1 MPRFSLV
8 YVVALLAA
16 VPALAQDAPVSAA
29 RFAQERAQTP
39 TLRVLDTSPN
49 AVTVEAS
56 ADWRAPLADALEQ
69 SRGDLEV
76 LVALASAGRPILSHE
91 IPLVSAVPPSVTV
104 VSVEEESVALPAGI
118 DGEAL
123 ARALAGPL
131 GEVVGIGE
139 SRRQLVGSLA
149 VRMLRVADGRLIRA
163 RRAVVRVPKPPFAA
177 RLAASGDDNPHLDV
191 ARSVLA
197 EGTWFKVPIPTDGV
211 YRIDAAFLS
220 DSLGVTAQIGQVGV
234 YGIGGRILPAQA
246 GAPRPADLQPIAALQ
261 QNGALVFYAE
271 GPQWWDWT
279 ADNTGGGHWEHDIS
293 PFSDVSYYF
302 LRVDDPSPARIGSA
316 AFPSWPTVTTL
327 GRVAARRFYEVDA
340 TNIPRDGSGSGLD
353 WFGPEI
359 NIGSTGLSVLAA
371 TVAGAGAADPV
382 VYRGR
387 VAARANPGVTFT
399 LLKNNSALAT
409 TRPGA
414 TDLGSLNAG
423 NLANDARFEAT
434 APYGTGL
441 GVTVRASGGN
451 TGASAWIDWV
461 EAVVE
466 RVPTASEGYLAFPT
480 PGGAVG
486 RFEIPLAGFSS
497 EPQVWD
503 VTDAAAIR
511 RLGVQAAGG
520 SFRTRV
526 EAVDAHREVVAFDP
540 AGAAVRTP
548 GGLEAGAVAVAT
560 QNLHGLAGTPTYV
573 VVTHPD
579 FRASAER
586 LAAHRQQD
594 GLAPIV
600 VTTQQVFNEF
610 AGGAPD
616 MRAVRDY
623 MKFLYDRAPAGALPE
638 YLLLFGDGH
647 YDFRG
652 IRTDVPNYVP
662 TFQTENMINRTTSY
676 TTDDFFGMLGDD
688 EGRLEYNDTT
698 SFRVDIGVG
707 RIPSRTVSDATTI
720 VDKIIRYDSPA
731 TRGDW
736 RTRFTFVA
744 DDQYPREWDKDLHVL
759 NADATAELAEIVDPT
774 VTLQKIYGPS
784 YPSVITARGQLRPQ
798 ATEAIRQSINEG
810 TLVWNYSG
818 HGGPDGL
825 GDEDYVTETLVRSLD
840 NVDRLPVFVTATCS
854 FGKFDIADYQSMAE
868 QILLRPGGG
877 GVAMLTTV
885 RLVYTSSN
893 PGSGTNFGLNLEL
906 TEQMLTREPDGRPAR
921 LGDALRRTK
930 NTAIGASSN
939 NRKFNLLGDPAMR
952 LGLPE
957 RSVALTLPPAFEAFQ
972 EATVSGTVLGLDGQP
987 DPTYRGEVSLT
998 VFDAQRLVELPPD
1011 ACCWTDGPDADFL
1024 GDYTA
1029 RTDKIYTGRAT
1040 VAGGLFSST
1049 FLVPQDV
1056 SYSGLPARV
1065 VAYALGENGTDGV
1078 GQSTEA
1084 TVSTTAGSRPDDRV
1098 GPTIT
1103 LFVGDSTFVDGGTAS
1118 STAHLVARLSDPSG
1132 LNAVGA
1138 GVGHELLATVDGD
1151 ASKAVD
1157 LGRYYQADLDTYRS
1171 GTVRVP
1177 LTALGDLTPGEHTVS
1192 LTAWDAL
1199 NNASTASLSFVVVD
1213 EGVLIRS
1220 ALPYPNPTAGPSRF
1234 FVEHNQPIGTSAD
1247 LQIRIYSL
1255 AGRPVRT
1262 MDGAETLPEGFLSD
1276 RTVQVSWDGLDDDQ
1290 DRLGSGVYL
1299 VRIRLDVPSASG
1311 GSQVAER
1318 IERLAIIR

>member
-1 MPRFSLV
+1 MPRLALV
-8 YVVALLAA
+8 YVVAVLAA
-16 VPALAQDAPVSAA
+16 VPALAQSAPLASAP
-29 RFAQERAQTP
+29 FVHEPPQTP
-39 TLRVLDTSPN
+39 TLRVLDTTPN
-49 AVTVEAS
+49 AVTVEAT
-56 ADWRAPLADALEQ
+56 AEWRAPLADALEQ
-69 SRGDLEV
+69 SRGDLEA
-76 LVALASAGRPILSHE
+76 LVALASAGRPVLSHE
-91 IPLVSAVPPSVTV
+91 IPLVSAVPPAVTV
-104 VSVEEESVALPAGI
+104 VSVEEESVALPAGL
-118 DGEAL
+118 DGDAL
-123 ARALAGPL
+123 ARALEGPL

-139 SRRQLVGSLA
+139 SRRQLMGSLA
-149 VRMLRVADGRLIRA
+149 VRMLRVADGRLIRT
-163 RRAVVRVPKPPFAA
+163 RRAVVRVPRPPFAA
-177 RLAASGDDNPHLDV
+177 RMAASGDDNPHLDV

-197 EGTWFKVPIPTDGV
+197 EGTWFKVPIPADGV

-220 DSLGVTAQIGQVGV
+220 DSLGVSASIGQVGV
-234 YGIGGRILPAQA
+234 YGIGGRVLPALA
-246 GAPRPADLQPIAALQ
+246 GAPRPADLKPIAALQ

-271 GPQWWDWT
+271 GPQWWDWV
-279 ADNTGGGHWEHDIS
+279 AEAQGPGHWSHDIS

-302 LRVDDPSPARIGSA
+302 LRVDDPSPARIGGA
-316 AFPSWPTVTTL
+316 TFPSWPSATTL

-340 TNIPRDGSGSGLD
+340 TNIDRDGSGSGLD

-359 NIGSTGLSVLAA
+359 NIGSTGLGVLAT
-371 TVAGAGAADPV
+371 TVAGASPNDPV
-382 VYRGR
+382 SYRGR
-387 VAARANPGVTFT
+387 VGARANPAVTFA
-399 LLKNNSALAT
+399 LIKNNATLAT

-414 TDLGSLNAG
+414 VSTSSLNAG
-423 NLANDARFEAT
+423 NLANDAYFDVT
-434 APYGTGL
+434 GSYGTGL
-441 GVTVRASGGN
+441 GVTVRATGGN

-461 EAVVE
+461 EAVVD
-466 RVPTASEGYLAFPT
+466 RVPTASEGYLSFPT
-480 PGGAVG
+480 PGGQVG
-486 RFEIPLAGFSS
+486 RFEIPLAGFSA

-503 VTDAAAIR
+503 VTDAGAIR

-520 SFRTRV
+520 TYRTRV
-526 EAVDAHREVVAFDP
+526 EAVEAHREVVAFDP

-548 GGLEAGAVAVAT
+548 GGLAAGAVAVAT
-560 QNLHGLAGTPTYV
+560 QNLHGLAGTPTYI

-579 FRASAER
+579 FRASADR
-586 LAAHRQQD
+586 LAAHRQAD

-623 MKFLYDRAPAGALPE
+623 MKFLYDRAPAGQLPE

-652 IRTDVPNYVP
+652 IDTDVPNYVP

-688 EGRLEYNDTT
+688 EGNLEYSDTT
-698 SFRVDIGVG
+698 TFRVDIGVG
-707 RIPSRTVSDATTI
+707 RLPTRSASDARTV

-744 DDQYPREWDKDLHVL
+744 DDQFPRDWDRDLHVL
-759 NADATAELAEIVDPT
+759 NADATAELAETVDPT

-784 YPSVITARGQLRPQ
+784 YPSVITARGRLRPQ
-798 ATEAIRQSINEG
+798 ATDAIRTAINEG

-825 GDEDYVTETLVRSLD
+825 GDEDYVTETLVQSLD
-840 NVDRLPVFVTATCS
+840 NADRLPVFVTATCS

-885 RLVYTSSN
+885 RLVYTSNDPNSA
-893 PGSGTNFGLNLEL
+893 TNFGLNLEL
-906 TEQMLTREPDGRPAR
+906 TEQMLTREADGRPAR

-930 NTAIGASSN
+930 NTAIGSSPN

-957 RSVALTLPPAFEAFQ
+957 RGVALDLPTAFEAFQ
-972 EATVSGTVLGLDGQP
+972 EATVSGQVLGLDGLP
-987 DPTYRGEVSLT
+987 DPTYRGEVALT
-998 VFDAQRLVELPPD
+998 VFDAQRLVELPES
-1011 ACCWTDGPDADFL
+1011 ACCYTDGPDADFL

-1029 RTDKIYTGRAT
+1029 RTDKIYTGRAS
-1040 VAGGLFSST
+1040 VVGGLFSST

-1084 TVSTTAGSRPDDRV
+1084 AVATTAGARPDDRV
-1098 GPTIT
+1098 GPDIT
-1103 LFVGDSTFVDGGTAS
+1103 LFVGDSTFVDGGTAA
-1118 STAHLVARLSDPSG
+1118 STASLVARLSDPSG

-1138 GVGHELLATVDGD
+1138 GVGHELLVTVDGD

-1157 LGRYYQADLDTYRS
+1157 VGRYYQADLDTYRA

-1177 LTALGDLTPGEHTVS
+1177 LSALGDLAPGEHTVT

-1199 NNASTASLSFVVVD
+1199 NNASTASISFVVVD
-1213 EGVLIRS
+1213 EGVIVRS
-1220 ALPYPNPTAGPSRF
+1220 ALPYPNPTAGPARF
-1234 FVEHNQPIGTSAD
+1234 FVEHNQPIGTSAG

-1262 MDGAETLPEGFLSD
+1262 LDGAETLPEGFLSD
-1276 RTVQVSWDGLDDDQ
+1276 RTVQVAWDGLDDDQ